1 MSVPTTTVDAAAGL
15 QLVLALITIARRLKA
30 RRPDGR
36 LDPGAVFVLHHVL
49 AGGPLRLSELAKGMG
64 LDSST
69 VSRHVR
75 HLEDLGYLARTG
87 DPDDKRA
94 SHVRLTDAGRTILD
108 QAMQARA
115 AIVDTALAGWSAEDR
130 DALTSLMTRLAS
142 SIDRLPAE
150 TETR

>member
-1 MSVPTTTVDAAAGL
+1 MPSPATLEASAGQ
-15 QLVLALITIARRLKA
+15 QLVLALITVARRLKA
-30 RRPDGR
+30 RSPDGR
-36 LDPGAVFVLHHVL
+36 LDPGSVFVLHHVL

-75 HLEDLGYLARTG
+75 NLEDLGYLARTG
-87 DPDDKRA
+87 DPDDRRA
-94 SHVRLTDAGRTILD
+94 SRVRLTDAGRTILD

-130 DALTSLMTRLAS
+130 DVLTSLMTRLAS
-142 SIDRLPAE
+142 TIDRLPPE
-150 TETR
+150 TEHR

>member
-1 MSVPTTTVDAAAGL
+1 MPVPTTTPQTTVGL
-15 QLVLALITIARRLKA
+15 QLVLALITVARRLKA
-30 RRPDGR
+30 RAPGGR
-36 LDPGAVFVLHHVL
+36 LDPGSLFVLHHVL

-75 HLEDLGYLARTG
+75 NLEDLGYLARTG
-87 DPDDKRA
+87 DPDDRRA
-94 SHVRLTDAGRTILD
+94 SRVRLTDAGRTILD

-115 AIVDTALAGWSAEDR
+115 AIVDTALAGWSAEER